1 MDINKQKDA
10 VKNLRTAIK
19 FIRISKTM
27 LENARN
33 GILEDNAESVLPGR
47 IAEHIAALSEISD
60 TFDDTVVEK
69 FKTEQL
75 MPGCQFELNFG
86 E

>member
-1 MDINKQKDA
+1 MDTNKQKTT

-19 FIRISKTM
+19 FVRISKTM

-33 GILEDNAESVLPGR
+33 DILEDNAESDLADR
-47 IAEHIAALSEISD
+47 IAEHVAALSEISD
-60 TFDDTVVEK
+60 TFDYTVVEK

-75 MPGCQFELNFG
+75 MPGCQLELTFG